1 MPKAK
6 DKPDVPEDDLAEQ
19 NALAAEAAAAR
30 AQATAA
36 EARAGADATHAG
48 ATREEANEAAAAAR
62 DKVLADFAKEH
73 PEMTPAGE
81 APAPG
86 ETDQGSSS
94 KPVA

>member
-62 DKVLADFAKEH
+62 DKVLADFAKDH
-73 PEMTPAGE
+73 PEMAEPAQ
-81 APAPG
+81 APG
-86 ETDQGSSS
+86 ETDQGHSS